1 MKRSRTVATIAL
13 ALALALGTGGCAI
26 TPQPLESEPA
36 NAPAPDT
43 TEPTDAPA
51 PDTTEATDSSKGST
65 QDAKTTEP
73 EDPTANA
80 QTEEI
85 AVDELGTM
93 AYEDESYM
101 GMPIPSQGYNTE
113 EYAAVEET
121 GFVSTKSSPLST
133 ISADVDTASYANLRR
148 MLRDGY
154 KTLVASDTG
163 KNKDESSKQE
173 VAEDPIYYDDY
184 YYEASGVIPAGAV
197 RIEEMLNYFDYD
209 YPTPE
214 GDDLFRIT
222 ARMGKCPWNKDSEL
236 LVLGYATGEEDQSAA
251 QKGSNLVF
259 LIDVS
264 GSMDE
269 ADKLPLLQ
277 SSFGELVKSLGENDR
292 VSIVTYS
299 GEEEVVLEGAKGS
312 DQQQIMRAVR
322 GLKADGSTNGEAG
335 LRMAYE
341 VAEKNFIEG
350 GVNRIVMA
358 SDGDLNVGMTSE
370 SDLHDFVDGKRD
382 KGIYLSVLGFGAGNY
397 KDNKMETLAD
407 HGNGSY
413 HYIDCEAEAER
424 VFGQRLT
431 ANLVPF
437 ADDVKMQIE
446 FNPAQIKAYRLIGYE
461 NRAMA
466 DEDFQNDEKDAG
478 EVGPSSQ
485 FTVMYEVVRANSAM
499 EFDEPEL
506 KYEQTNADANT
517 SNEWLTAKLRYQPA
531 AGGDVREQ
539 ELVVSEQDLSDD
551 PGKDWRFAAA
561 VGEFGMLLRDSDY
574 KGTSTFQSV
583 RDLVEAGD
591 DPLRTEF
598 LDLVGLAERN

>member
-1 MKRSRTVATIAL
+1 MKRSQTVTSIAL
-13 ALALALGTGGCAI
+13 ALALALGSGGCSI

-36 NAPAPDT
+36 NAPAP
-43 TEPTDAPA
+43 EPTKPNDSPKD
-51 PDTTEATDSSKGST
+51 PSQESSKDSSE
-65 QDAKTTEP
+65 DAKTPEP
-73 EDPTANA
+73 DAPSATV
-80 QTEEI
+80 QTEE
-85 AVDELGTM
+85 VEVEDLGTM
-93 AYEDESYM
+93 AYEDESYL
-101 GMPIPSQGYNTE
+101 GMSMPAQGYNTE

-154 KTLVASDTG
+154 KTIANADEG
-163 KNKDESSKQE
+163 KKDDGSSKPE
-173 VAEDPIYYDDY
+173 NVDEGIYYDDY

-209 YPTPE
+209 YPAPE
-214 GDDLFRIT
+214 GEDLFRIT

-236 LVLGYATGEEDQSAA
+236 LVLGYATGEEDRSAA
-251 QKGSNLVF
+251 EKGSNLVF

-397 KDNKMETLAD
+397 KDTKMETLAD

-437 ADDVKMQIE
+437 ADDVKMQVE
-446 FNPAQIKAYRLIGYE
+446 FNPAQVKAYRLIGYE

-466 DEDFQNDEKDAG
+466 DEDFKDDKKDAG

-485 FTVMYEVVRANSAM
+485 FTVMYEVVRTNSAM
-499 EFDEPEL
+499 TFDEPEL

-574 KGTSTFQSV
+574 KGTSTYQSV

-591 DPLRTEF
+591 DALRTEF
-598 LDLVGLAERN
+598 LELVGLAERN